1 MNKCIFLD
9 RDGVINEDR
18 GTYTFRIRD
27 FKVMAGV
34 KKGLSILKDAGY
46 ILVVVTNQAG
56 ISRGLFSESD
66 MQKCHDLMME
76 ETGHLI
82 DDIYY
87 ATYYPEFSDSL
98 MRKPE
103 SLMFEKAIAKYNID
117 PSHSWMIGNSSRD
130 LEPAIKLGIRTVFIG
145 DHKPEY
151 EFDLSAND
159 LLEAA
164 GKIMAYQN
172 MS

>member
-82 DDIYY
+82 DDIY
-87 ATYYPEFSDSL
+87 S
-98 MRKPE
+98 
-103 SLMFEKAIAKYNID
+103 
-117 PSHSWMIGNSSRD
+117 
-130 LEPAIKLGIRTVFIG
+130 V
-145 DHKPEY
+145 
-151 EFDLSAND
+151 
-159 LLEAA
+159 
-164 GKIMAYQN
+164 GKF
-172 MS
+172 